1 MLLNRLARSVMNK
14 QWTRSIPRSFS
25 TYNSAIA
32 GLSPQQEELRV
43 AVQDWVNVE
52 LAPRANAIDKENEFP
67 MDMWRKLGDMGLL
80 GVTAPPEYGGLGLG
94 YFEHTMVMEEI
105 SRASGSVALSY
116 GAHSNLC
123 VNQIVRNGN
132 ETQKQKY
139 LPKLISGEHVG
150 ALAMSEPGSGSD
162 VVSMKLRAER
172 KGDHYVLNG
181 DKFWITNG
189 PDADVLVVYAKT
201 KPEAGPQG
209 ITAFLIE
216 KGFEGFSTGPKF
228 DKLGMRGSNTC
239 QLFFDNCKVPVE
251 NVLGEVNKGVY
262 VLMSGLDLERL
273 VLSGGPLG
281 LMQAALDVVVPYVH
295 ERRQFN
301 KPIGEFQLI
310 QGKLADMYTKM
321 NASRAYVYAVG
332 RACDQG
338 NISNKDCAGVILY
351 SAERATEVALDAIQ
365 CLGGNGYTNE
375 YPTGRILRDAK
386 LYEIGAGTKVVNM
399 DWVSNEEVLG
409 VDNFDNQQNGFLLQ
423 EPLSA
428 PSFEQIKYLI
438 EIAKQQIILKEQEI
452 QTADPSIIFAPPPP
466 LKEEEKADENKK
478 GEMNTSEQVND
489 IHSEET
495 VTTLEAYAA
504 ADGID
509 LKKMSPKERR
519 QLRNKIS
526 ARNFRVRRKEYITSL
541 EEQVA
546 EHKKTM
552 KELKQRLSRVE
563 DENKALQKEMDML
576 KRQNQQLQQQQ
587 QPASPR
593 SSSSLPKHNIN
604 KDISLLGTK
613 PTDSYR
619 QQQDHHCILVS
630 NALMPAWDYESI
642 LAKKKPTLFQQLAG
656 HFLFLL
662 IQSTLLQESKAKKM
676 EYLYDTLIQASLI
689 QNSTIDQS
697 FLWSDNNTHVI

>member
-1 MLLNRLARSVMNK
+1 
-14 QWTRSIPRSFS
+14 
-25 TYNSAIA
+25 
-32 GLSPQQEELRV
+32 
-43 AVQDWVNVE
+43 
-52 LAPRANAIDKENEFP
+52 
-67 MDMWRKLGDMGLL
+67 
-80 GVTAPPEYGGLGLG
+80 
-94 YFEHTMVMEEI
+94 
-105 SRASGSVALSY
+105 
-116 GAHSNLC
+116 
-123 VNQIVRNGN
+123 
-132 ETQKQKY
+132 
-139 LPKLISGEHVG
+139 
-150 ALAMSEPGSGSD
+150 
-162 VVSMKLRAER
+162 
-172 KGDHYVLNG
+172 
-181 DKFWITNG
+181 
-189 PDADVLVVYAKT
+189 
-201 KPEAGPQG
+201 
-209 ITAFLIE
+209 
-216 KGFEGFSTGPKF
+216 
-228 DKLGMRGSNTC
+228 
-239 QLFFDNCKVPVE
+239 
-251 NVLGEVNKGVY
+251 
-262 VLMSGLDLERL
+262 
-273 VLSGGPLG
+273 
-281 LMQAALDVVVPYVH
+281 
-295 ERRQFN
+295 
-301 KPIGEFQLI
+301 
-310 QGKLADMYTKM
+310 
-321 NASRAYVYAVG
+321 
-332 RACDQG
+332 
-338 NISNKDCAGVILY
+338 
-351 SAERATEVALDAIQ
+351 
-365 CLGGNGYTNE
+365 
-375 YPTGRILRDAK
+375 
-386 LYEIGAGTKVVNM
+386 M

-409 VDNFDNQQNGFLLQ
+409 VDNFDNQQNDFLLQ

-478 GEMNTSEQVND
+478 GEINTSEQVND

>member
-1 MLLNRLARSVMNK
+1 MD
-14 QWTRSIPRSFS
+14 F
-25 TYNSAIA
+25 
-32 GLSPQQEELRV
+32 EE
-43 AVQDWVNVE
+43 
-52 LAPRANAIDKENEFP
+52 
-67 MDMWRKLGDMGLL
+67 
-80 GVTAPPEYGGLGLG
+80 
-94 YFEHTMVMEEI
+94 
-105 SRASGSVALSY
+105 
-116 GAHSNLC
+116 
-123 VNQIVRNGN
+123 
-132 ETQKQKY
+132 
-139 LPKLISGEHVG
+139 
-150 ALAMSEPGSGSD
+150 
-162 VVSMKLRAER
+162 
-172 KGDHYVLNG
+172 
-181 DKFWITNG
+181 
-189 PDADVLVVYAKT
+189 
-201 KPEAGPQG
+201 
-209 ITAFLIE
+209 
-216 KGFEGFSTGPKF
+216 
-228 DKLGMRGSNTC
+228 
-239 QLFFDNCKVPVE
+239 
-251 NVLGEVNKGVY
+251 
-262 VLMSGLDLERL
+262 
-273 VLSGGPLG
+273 
-281 LMQAALDVVVPYVH
+281 
-295 ERRQFN
+295 
-301 KPIGEFQLI
+301 
-310 QGKLADMYTKM
+310 
-321 NASRAYVYAVG
+321 
-332 RACDQG
+332 
-338 NISNKDCAGVILY
+338 
-351 SAERATEVALDAIQ
+351 
-365 CLGGNGYTNE
+365 
-375 YPTGRILRDAK
+375 
-386 LYEIGAGTKVVNM
+386 VVNM

-526 ARNFRVRRKEYITSL
+526 ARNFRVRRKGKHALYLCFINSSTNIEYITSL